1 MTRVVERLWPA
12 PRRARALDG
21 ACELPRAF
29 AWRADGEE
37 ALDVASTMLPR
48 LARTGFAPRLF
59 AGAARADVRT
69 RRTSGH
75 EREGYELVV
84 SRDGIELSWSDR
96 AGLWNALQT
105 FAQLVALSEDRGA
118 SVLVP
123 CVEIDDAPD
132 LALRGALLDVSRSRV
147 PTMASVRATVDELAG
162 FKCNQ
167 LQLYTEHAFAYAGHD
182 VVWRDASPFTP
193 AEVLELDRYC
203 AARGIAL
210 VPNQQCFGHMH
221 RWLVHEPYRALAEV
235 QGGVEHAFSRSKE
248 PYGLC
253 ATDPRSLALVAE
265 LLDALLPCFR
275 AREVNVGLDETFD
288 LGLGRSAAA
297 CAERGKGRVYLDYLR
312 AVHALVAE
320 RGHRMQFWGDIVLQ
334 HHDLLD
340 ELPRDAVAL
349 EWGYDAGHPFDADAR
364 AFAASGLEF
373 VVCPGTSS
381 WQSFAGR
388 TRNLLANVR
397 EASTA
402 ALAHGARGMLVTDWG
417 DRGHLQQASVKS
429 AGLAAA
435 LGLAWNASSTLDA
448 ARLERVLDDHVFADR
463 ARVLGRAA
471 LELGRANDVSRAA
484 STNGSPLFF
493 LVAFAEG
500 AFPHPRVQSL
510 TREGLASARD
520 HVLAQRAQLASARP
534 MRADAR
540 ALVDEWTWTADV
552 LAFACDLGTA
562 RLGAA
567 PGTPLGAL
575 AEREA
580 LAEALGQLAAEH
592 RRAWSI
598 RDRPLGLDE
607 SASWLERP
615 LALLRGDVVA
625 PL

>member
-1 MTRVVERLWPA
+1 MTSIPERLWPQ
-12 PRRARALDG
+12 PRSCRATAGALELARAFSLRGD
-21 ACELPRAF
+21 APQAL
-29 AWRADGEE
+29 E
-37 ALDVASTMLPR
+37 ALLAMLPR
-48 LARTGFAPRLF
+48 FERLGFAPRLS
-59 AGAARADVRT
+59 AGTSRADVRT
-69 RRTSGH
+69 RRASGH
-75 EREGYELVV
+75 ARDGYAL
-84 SRDGIELSWSDR
+84 SIAPDGIEIAWSER
-96 AGLWNALQT
+96 SGMWNALQT
-105 FAQLVALSEDRGA
+105 LAQVLVLSQDQGA
-118 SVLVP
+118 SVRVP
-123 CVEIDDAPD
+123 CLAIDDAPD

-147 PTMASVRATVDELAG
+147 PTMESVRATVDELSS

-167 LQLYTEHAFAYAGHD
+167 LQLYTEHAFAYPAHER
-182 VVWRDASPFTP
+182 VWRDASPFTT
-193 AEVLELDRYC
+193 AQVLELDRFC
-203 AARGIAL
+203 AARGIEL

-235 QGGVEHAFSRSKE
+235 PAGVEHAFSRSKE

-253 ATDPRSLALVAE
+253 ASDPASLAFVEE

-288 LGLGRSAAA
+288 LGLGRSAAH
-297 CAERGKGRVYLDYLR
+297 CAERGKGAVYVDYLR
-312 AVHALVAE
+312 SVHALLAE
-320 RGHRMQFWGDIVLQ
+320 RGRRMQFWGDIVLQ
-334 HHDLLD
+334 HAELL
-340 ELPRDAVAL
+340 EALPRDAIAL

-388 TRNLLANVR
+388 TQNLLANVR
-397 EASTA
+397 EASA
-402 ALAHGARGMLVTDWG
+402 AARTHGARGVLVTDWG
-417 DRGHLQQASVKS
+417 DRGHLQQASTKS

-435 LGLAWNASSTLDA
+435 LGLAWNGSTSLDA
-448 ARLERVLDDHVFADR
+448 ARLARVLDDHVFADR
-463 ARVLGRAA
+463 ARVLGAAA

-510 TREGLASARD
+510 SRDGLAQARA
-520 HVLAQRAQLASARP
+520 HVLAQRATLARASP

-552 LAFACDLGTA
+552 LAFACDLGAA
-562 RLGAA
+562 RLRAA

-575 AEREA
+575 QEREA
-580 LAEALGQLAAEH
+580 LAEGLAPLAAEH
-592 RRAWSI
+592 RRLWSL
-598 RDRPLGLDE
+598 RDRPGGLEE

-615 LALLRGDVVA
+615 LTLLRGGVVA